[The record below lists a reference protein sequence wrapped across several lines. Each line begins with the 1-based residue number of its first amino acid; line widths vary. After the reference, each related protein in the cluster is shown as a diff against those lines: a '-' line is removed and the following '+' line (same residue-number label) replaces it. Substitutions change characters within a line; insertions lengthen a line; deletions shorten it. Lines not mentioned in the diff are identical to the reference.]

1 MLITKFNNEV
11 CVFEFTF
18 FIQKNDISLSTR
30 IAHIQL
36 KKCAFDKH
44 SRDVIDSSMMLSIKK
59 KKSTVLPFVSEGT
72 LVLENAA
79 KTLNRSGKKK
89 VLKLIRTSEQPTDY

>member
-1 MLITKFNNEV
+1 MRSINTPKRRNRLIY
-11 CVFEFTF
+11 
-18 FIQKNDISLSTR
+18 D
-30 IAHIQL
+30 
-36 KKCAFDKH
+36 AFDKK
-44 SRDVIDSSMMLSIKK
+44 KK

-89 VLKLIRTSEQPTDY
+89 KVLKLIRTSEQPTDY

>member
-1 MLITKFNNEV
+1 
-11 CVFEFTF
+11 
-18 FIQKNDISLSTR
+18 
-30 IAHIQL
+30 
-36 KKCAFDKH
+36 
-44 SRDVIDSSMMLSIKK
+44 MMLSIKKKK
-59 KKSTVLPFVSEGT
+59 KKSTVLPFVSEGI